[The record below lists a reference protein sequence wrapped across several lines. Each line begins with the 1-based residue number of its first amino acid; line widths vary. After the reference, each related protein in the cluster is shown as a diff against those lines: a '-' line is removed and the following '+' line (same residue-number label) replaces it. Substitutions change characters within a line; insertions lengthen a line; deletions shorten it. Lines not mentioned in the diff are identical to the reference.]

1 MKYDGMA
8 GTYFDFKD
16 GDELTWK
23 GRLLATL
30 KKSGEG
36 DCAWW
41 HLELKDLGERDMFI
55 GYANKMSQKEL
66 DDCVNVFYTGLV
78 IGLVFNEKTE
88 AAALSSIPVSR

>member
-1 MKYDGMA
+1 MKYNGMT
-8 GTYFDFKD
+8 GTYYNFAD

-36 DCAWW
+36 DGAWW
-41 HLELKDLGERDMFI
+41 HLEIKDLGERDMYI
-55 GYANKMSQKEL
+55 GDGAISQKDL

-78 IGLVFNEKTE
+78 IGLVFNEETE
-88 AAALSSIPVSR
+88 AAALSSIPARC

>member
-1 MKYDGMA
+1 MTFDGMS
-8 GTYFDFKD
+8 GVYFDFQD

-36 DCAWW
+36 DSAWW
-41 HLELKDLGERDMFI
+41 HLEIKDLGERDMFI

-66 DDCVNVFYTGLV
+66 DDCVNVFYNGLV

-88 AAALSSIPVSR
+88 SAALSSIPVSR

>member
-1 MKYDGMA
+1 MKFDGMS
-8 GTYFDFKD
+8 GVYFDFQN

-36 DCAWW
+36 ESAWW
-41 HLELKDLGERDMFI
+41 HLEIEDLGKRDMYI
-55 GYANKMSQKEL
+55 GHASMPQKEL

-88 AAALSSIPVSR
+88 SAALGSIPVRM